1 MSVLAPDDPRHGRHA
16 GYVQHIRFPE
26 LNGPPCDACRR
37 ANADYQRSREL
48 DKRMGRPRTMP
59 AIGARRRVQALQR
72 LGWSLRMIATEA
84 GWNTPEALQYV
95 LRNHSITRRSYLR
108 IVTAYERLCMT
119 VPPYNSATVRARL
132 HAERCGFPPPL
143 AWDDIDDPDEEPK
156 GVADKWRQRRP
167 DEVDQAVVHR
177 ILQGERLRAT
187 RAERDE
193 CVRRWVAMG
202 GSERSL
208 CQRMGWKDSRYGK
221 RAMDDERMGA

>member
-1 MSVLAPDDPRHGRHA
+1 MSYMPPDDPRHGTHA
-16 GYVQHIRFPE
+16 GYVQHTRFPE
-26 LNGPPCDACRR
+26 LNGKACDACRL
-37 ANADYQRSREL
+37 ANAAYQRGRER
-48 DKRMGRPRTMP
+48 DKRMGQPRTVP
-59 AIGARRRVQALQR
+59 ALGARRRVQALQR
-72 LGWSLRMIATEA
+72 LGWSLRMIAAEA

-108 IVTAYERLCMT
+108 IKAAYERLCMT
-119 VPPYNSATVRARL
+119 VPPHCSATVRARMR
-132 HAERCGFPPPL
+132 AERAGFPPPL
-143 AWDDIDDPDEEPK
+143 AWDDIDDPDEVPK
-156 GVADKWRQRRP
+156 GVAPRRWKQRQP

-177 ILQGERLRAT
+177 ILQGERLTAT

-221 RAMDDERMGA
+221 DRNDERMGA